1 MDSPV
6 ENSTAQSSVDAVLG
20 PGGSIARRLGDAYEA
35 RPQQIEMARA
45 VERAFIEGGHLL
57 VEAGTGVGKSF
68 AYLLPAIDAAVKRK
82 KRVVISTH
90 TISLQ
95 EQLIDKDIPLLQS
108 VYGDEFTAVLVK
120 GRGNY
125 LCQRRLQS
133 AGQHQQMLFDE
144 DRHLKTLSMIHDW
157 SQSTTDGTLA
167 TLPQLPEPAVWD
179 EVRAEHGN
187 CLGKR
192 CDFYSKCFWQAAKQ
206 RMQRANLLIVNH
218 ALFFSDLAL
227 RAACVQYLPKYDH
240 VIFDEAHTIEDVAS
254 QHFAVRLSEASV
266 KYVLRGLYDYRKGK
280 GVLSTHGDIAT
291 EAAAAVVEA
300 MTATEDFFEQCIA
313 WQDRAGRPNGRV
325 NEKGIA
331 TSTLA
336 ERLTD
341 VAKLVTVMYPKL
353 DKEKPEQILELS
365 ARVGRVQQ
373 MAQMATTLI
382 DQQMDDAV
390 YWLDISKR
398 TPRRVTLSAAPVD
411 VSAGLRSYL
420 FEKTKSVVMTSATLC
435 TGRSRPERSGSA
447 RSMSVPLISTSKVR
461 RGAKLPHLTQ
471 KDGVYS
477 ITFRLFDA
485 CPLDRVRAS
494 SRDGDAAANWAKQ
507 QAAWDA
513 ELNAAHGS
521 SFMWDA
527 RVSEVVAGALKH
539 GDGVEHHLLAWA
551 VMPNHVHV
559 VLSPIGDVPLE
570 RIMHSIKSF
579 TAHRCNEILNRSGE
593 FWGHESYD
601 HLIRD
606 RDDLLNQVN
615 YVGSNPESAG
625 LEDWKWVDVND
636 EKVMSAIEGTLREG
650 HERDAHATRESH
662 GESQVA
668 TEFKY
673 IARRLGVDAA
683 ATLQLGSPFDYAQQA
698 TLYLET
704 NLPDPND
711 ARRFIP
717 AATAKVE
724 QYVRHTHGGAFVL
737 FTSYSML
744 RQMADALRPTLEHLG
759 MPVLVQGQDLTP
771 RQLLAKFRELDD
783 AVLFG
788 TSSFWQGI
796 DVQGHKLRNVI
807 IVKLPFSVPDEPII
821 EAKHEH
827 IQRTG
832 GNPFMD
838 LSLPEAIIRLKQ
850 GFGRLI
856 RSKTDK
862 GIVVL
867 LDSRVKTKRYGRQ
880 FIDALPDV
888 RIVDVQD

>member
-1 MDSPV
+1 MNETPDNAAV
-6 ENSTAQSSVDAVLG
+6 ESSIDAVLG
-20 PGGSIARRLGDAYEA
+20 PGGSIARRLGEAYEV

-45 VERAFIEGGHLL
+45 VERSFVEGGHLL

-95 EQLIDKDIPLLQS
+95 EQLMDKDIPLLQS

-133 AGQHQQMLFDE
+133 AGHQQQMLFDE
-144 DRHLKTLSMIHDW
+144 DRHLKSLAMIHDW
-157 SQSTTDGTLA
+157 AQSTTDGTLA
-167 TLPQLPEPAVWD
+167 SLPQLPDSQVWD

-192 CDFYSKCFWQAAKQ
+192 CEFYNKCFWQGAKQ

-227 RAACVQYLPKYDH
+227 RAAGVTYLPKYDH

-266 KYVLRGLYDYRKGK
+266 KYALRGLYDYRKGK
-280 GVLSTHGDIAT
+280 GVLSTHGEIAVD
-291 EAAAAVVEA
+291 ACAAVVEA
-300 MTATEDFFEQCIA
+300 MTAAEDFFEQCAA
-313 WQDRAGRPNGRV
+313 WQDRFGRPNGRV
-325 NEKGIA
+325 HEKGIA

-341 VAKLVTVMYPKL
+341 VGKLVTAMYPKL
-353 DKEKPEQILELS
+353 DKEKPEQMLELS
-365 ARVGRVQQ
+365 AKVARIQQ
-373 MAQMATTLI
+373 MAQMATTLV
-382 DQQMDDAV
+382 DQTMDDAV

-411 VSAGLRSYL
+411 VSAGLRNYL
-420 FEKTKSVVMTSATLC
+420 FSKTKSVVMTSATLC
-435 TGRSRPERSGSA
+435 TGVAGTSASHRGTGFQPVIQPPRDGRSLRQ
-447 RSMSVPLISTSKVR
+447 
-461 RGAKLPHLTQ
+461 GANLPHLTEP
-471 KDGVYS
+471 GGIYAV
-477 ITFRLFDA
+477 TFRLADSLPADVTMTAGTDRPDDA
-485 CPLDRVRAS
+485 VLDAGLGACWMNRPEIADVVAS
-494 SRDGDAAANWAKQ
+494 S
-507 QAAWDA
+507 
-513 ELNAAHGS
+513 L
-521 SFMWDA
+521 
-527 RVSEVVAGALKH
+527 
-539 GDGVEHHLLAWA
+539 EHFDRQRFDLLAWS

-559 VLSPIGDVPLE
+559 VLRPLGQHQLPD
-570 RIMHSIKSF
+570 IMHSIKRHSAL
-579 TAHRCNEILNRSGE
+579 TANRILERDGA
-593 FWGHESYD
+593 FWQTEYHD

-606 RDDLLNQVN
+606 DDDLLNQVT
-615 YVGSNPESAG
+615 YASENPDRAG
-625 LEDWKWVDVND
+625 LREWKWKGLNEDRVAWCMEEMPVPDHGL
-636 EKVMSAIEGTLREG
+636 ETR
-650 HERDAHATRESH
+650 ATKIAAPMLIDPAFR
-662 GESQVA
+662 
-668 TEFKY
+668 Y
-673 IARRLGVDAA
+673 IARRLGVDEAG
-683 ATLQLGSPFDYAQQA
+683 TLQLGSPFDYAQQA

-711 ARRFIP
+711 TRRFVP

-724 QYVRHTHGGAFVL
+724 QYVRHTHGGSFVL

-744 RQMADALRPTLEHLG
+744 RQMADQLRDTFEHLG
-759 MPVLVQGQDLTP
+759 MPVLIQGQDLTP
-771 RQLLAKFRELDD
+771 RQLLAQFRELDD

-862 GIVVL
+862 GIVVV
-867 LDSRVKTKRYGRQ
+867 LDSRVKTKRYGKQ
-880 FIDALPDV
+880 FLDALPDV
-888 RIVDVQD
+888 RIVEVRD